1 MVEKKEKEK
10 KTEKKKATKKIEE
23 KKIKEL
29 EKTIE
34 EKDNEIKEL
43 NDKYLRLYAETENMR
58 KRLEREKKDFLE
70 YANESVLKDLL
81 PIIDNM
87 ERAIEHSE
95 QNSNI
100 EDFIKGI
107 ELTLNSFLKVLEKY
121 GVKPVDALHKPF
133 DPNFH
138 EAMQVQ
144 ETDEFEPN
152 TVVQQLQK
160 GYTFKERLLRP
171 ALVIVSKKP
180 VEQSEKTDNN
190 IDN

>member
-1 MVEKKEKEK
+1 MTEKKQN
-10 KTEKKKATKKIEE
+10 KTEKKKTSKKTEE
-23 KKIKEL
+23 EKIKEL

-34 EKDNEIKEL
+34 QKDNEIKEL
-43 NDKYLRLYAETENMR
+43 NDKYLRLYAETENMQ

-81 PIIDNM
+81 PIIDNI

-95 QNSNI
+95 KNSNI

-107 ELTLNSFLKVLEKY
+107 ELTLSSFLKVLEKY

-144 ETDEFEPN
+144 ETDEYEPN

-171 ALVIVSKKP
+171 SLVIVSKKP
-180 VEQSEKTDNN
+180 ANTQEKTENSVDN
-190 IDN
+190 

>member
-1 MVEKKEKEK
+1 MAEKKQNKTEKRKTNK
-10 KTEKKKATKKIEE
+10 KTEET
-23 KKIKEL
+23 KIKEL
-29 EKTIE
+29 EKIIE
-34 EKDNEIKEL
+34 EKDKEIKEL

-58 KRLEREKKDFLE
+58 KRLEREKKEFLE
-70 YANESVLKDLL
+70 YANEAVLKDLL

-152 TVVQQLQK
+152 TIVQQLQK

-180 VEQSEKTDNN
+180 VEQSEKTNNN